1 MRGIGTWTRLG
12 ARAYPNMQ
20 YCMHASGSAFC
31 TVAVELERDSYTS
44 MATTTIG
51 RDRGEQIR
59 QARAPLPSQESLR
72 PQATAGT
79 TTRTTGT
86 TRTSRLIV
94 KGLPKYADE
103 KRLKDHFST
112 HGQVTDVKVMRTRE
126 GVSRLFGFVGF
137 ASVGDAEAAQRYYDR
152 TFMDASKLEVEFAQ
166 RVGSEEGRRNAWSK
180 YTDGTSRNKELARKE
195 LEERRGASSQ
205 GKDGKVEKVG
215 KDKKRK
221 GADAAQQDPKLQE
234 FLALMQPRHK
244 KAVWANDD
252 EVGDLA
258 VGGARGVVEGV
269 SGKVGGVVAKKQSY
283 AAEDEGS
290 DGEYEDVGARG
301 GEARDGDDMVDMDV
315 SEREEDAVVADKQ
328 VSDLEYMKARMTGR
342 FSDDE
347 EEDGEENNGDAGGDT
362 SRGQRVQVETGAVVD
377 VDADEDGDG
386 EEDGDEGRGPNVM
399 ADGGHQ
405 AGNVPSDVAPTD
417 VRGGTEDDRGF
428 NDPISVISKSS
439 RLFLRNLPYSANED
453 DIREFFEAGGSGELD
468 EVHIITDKATR
479 KSKGYALVTFEKAED
494 AIRAFEE
501 LDGSIFMGRLLHI
514 LPGKVAPQHSDG
526 VDGQAGD
533 APDKSTSSF
542 KKEKDAKLK
551 NEAKSN
557 KAAWNSLFM
566 RADTVADAVAD
577 MYGMTKADLLDPS
590 ASDMA
595 VRLALGEVKV
605 INMTKEYLEE
615 QGINIGALEAA
626 AEEAGGGKA
635 GNKKK
640 DWKADARVKRS
651 DTVLIVKN
659 LPFAL
664 DEDELRELFSNV
676 GPILRWTLPPSH
688 TMAVVEFS
696 NNQDASRAF
705 KTLAFKRYRSVPI
718 YLEWAP
724 RDIFDAAK
732 AERAR
737 AGAADQ
743 TQMGGKADKAGKAGE
758 AGMGG
763 TASNQSKSIKDPL
776 TLIEDSSNES
786 FTIFVKNLAFKTK
799 KAAFEKHFRTAVQA
813 CGGEMRSAK
822 ISQRKKDNKM
832 VSAGFGFVE
841 CSSETVAK
849 DVVQKLQ
856 GSALDGHNLVLQL
869 AANKAE
875 ANKGAKSRSKKQE
888 GDTPDAKPGT
898 KLVVRN
904 LAFEATRQ
912 DVLNLFTALGEVKS
926 CRLPRK
932 FDGSHR
938 GFAFVD
944 FASAA
949 EAKTAVTSISG
960 THLYGRRLVLEFS
973 TEDKNT

>member
-1 MRGIGTWTRLG
+1 MKGFPGLKWALACIRFSQFSADCCVLYRRL
-12 ARAYPNMQ
+12 RAGETCNY
-20 YCMHASGSAFC
+20 
-31 TVAVELERDSYTS
+31 
-44 MATTTIG
+44 MATTMKSP
-51 RDRGEQIR
+51 GEQR
-59 QARAPLPSQESLR
+59 QQARAPLPTQDSLKPKATDR
-72 PQATAGT
+72 P
-79 TTRTTGT
+79 T

-112 HGQVTDVKVMRTRE
+112 HGQVTDVKVMRTRQ

-137 ASVGDAEAAQRYYDR
+137 ASVEDAEGAQRYYNR

-166 RVGSEEGRRNAWSK
+166 RMGSEEGRRNAWSK
-180 YTDGTSRNKELARKE
+180 YTDGTSRNKELVRKE
-195 LEERRGASSQ
+195 LEERRGDAIE
-205 GKDGKVEKVG
+205 GKEGKG
-215 KDKKRK
+215 SKDKKRK

-252 EVGDLA
+252 EVGNLA
-258 VGGARGVVEGV
+258 VGGARGVIDAG
-269 SGKVGGVVAKKQSY
+269 SGKDSAGPARGQAH
-283 AAEDEGS
+283 AGEDEGS
-290 DGEYEDVGARG
+290 DGEYEDVGDVHAPSA
-301 GEARDGDDMVDMDV
+301 GERGDDARQGNETNTDI
-315 SEREEDAVVADKQ
+315 REEDVVVADKG
-328 VSDLEYMKARMTGR
+328 VSDLEYMKARMTGG

-347 EEDGEENNGDAGGDT
+347 DEEGLEEDGSEDAGM
-362 SRGQRVQVETGAVVD
+362 D
-377 VDADEDGDG
+377 VDGVGDQERGAGGIAEGGNKDGKRVDG
-386 EEDGDEGRGPNVM
+386 KAVAPPPNPGSDK
-399 ADGGHQ
+399 DGG
-405 AGNVPSDVAPTD
+405 
-417 VRGGTEDDRGF
+417 DD
-428 NDPISVISKSS
+428 NLIDANHTNNTNDINDMSDPIALISKSS

-453 DIREFFEAGGSGELD
+453 DIREFFEPGASGGLD
-468 EVHIITDKATR
+468 EVHIITDKVTR
-479 KSKGYALVTFEKAED
+479 KSKGYALVMFEKAED
-494 AIRAFEE
+494 AVRAFEE

-514 LPGKVAPQHSDG
+514 LPGKVAPQHTD
-526 VDGQAGD
+526 VADGQIEH
-533 APDKSTSSF
+533 APDKVTSSF
-542 KKEKDAKLK
+542 KREKDEKLK
-551 NEAKSN
+551 DEAKSN
-557 KAAWNSLFM
+557 KVAWNSLFM

-577 MYGMTKADLLDPS
+577 MYSMTKADLLDPS

-615 QGINIGALEAA
+615 QGINIRALEAA

-635 GNKKK
+635 GDKKK
-640 DWKADARVKRS
+640 GSKANARVKRS
-651 DTVLIVKN
+651 DATLIIKN

-664 DEDELRELFSNV
+664 DEDELKELFSRA
-676 GPILRWTLPPSH
+676 GPILRWILPPSH

-696 NNQDASRAF
+696 NNQDASKAF

-724 RDIFDAAK
+724 RDIFDVTS
-732 AERAR
+732 
-737 AGAADQ
+737 AGRNSVGAPDQ
-743 TQMGGKADKAGKAGE
+743 TRTTAETGKAGKPP
-758 AGMGG
+758 
-763 TASNQSKSIKDPL
+763 KSIKDPL

-799 KAAFEKHFRTAVQA
+799 KAALEKHFRAAVQA

-841 CSSETVAK
+841 CSSESVAK

-875 ANKGAKSRSKKQE
+875 AKKSGKSSSRAH
-888 GDTPDAKPGT
+888 DLDAPDAKPST

-912 DVLNLFTALGEVKS
+912 DVLNLFAALGEVKS

-949 EAKTAVTSISG
+949 EAKTAITSISG

-973 TEDKNT
+973 EASEEDPDKNKLR